1 MEARGFSPNAGPTAV
16 MRSEHEQ
23 GRRYMK
29 EMADAVKQ
37 GEAGEPTAIIPFAK
51 NARAYSAMLRL
62 HIQKEDNCLFP
73 MAESAL
79 SESDTIELLRQFDE
93 TEQSHELAG
102 QHEKFLQ
109 LADEDRYTGHCWRR
123 SSATILADAGG
134 DKLLLKRHGRWT
146 SDSVAEGY
154 IDGSKRVKSDTA
166 KVILNAEKENED
178 PRSSDNTTPG
188 ICPGTKNSFAIPK
201 GVPLQSLFVNCN
213 LSNCQ
218 IVLKSRNTENNEKQ
232 I

>member
-1 MEARGFSPNAGPTAV
+1 MRITEILSNEHRVIEQVLDCLDRWVLVSEKDGQADWTTADQILQFLRTFADRCHHGKEEEQLFPMMEARGFSPNAGPTAV

-109 LADEDRYTGHCWRR
+109 LADDLADRLGVAKAQVGELLCGHCC
-123 SSATILADAGG
+123 SDA
-134 DKLLLKRHGRWT
+134 
-146 SDSVAEGY
+146 
-154 IDGSKRVKSDTA
+154 
-166 KVILNAEKENED
+166 
-178 PRSSDNTTPG
+178 
-188 ICPGTKNSFAIPK
+188 
-201 GVPLQSLFVNCN
+201 
-213 LSNCQ
+213 
-218 IVLKSRNTENNEKQ
+218 
-232 I
+232 